1 MPTSLPKE
9 CAKATQIF
17 NSFASIIPQEI
28 LRGAKGF
35 AILTIAKAGFLFSAR
50 AGTGLVIV
58 KLANGGG
65 LRSGTF
71 LPLSCLIN
79 TNCQTR
85 LLQLGAL
92 LLLLEL

>member
-17 NSFASIIPQEI
+17 NSFASIIPPEI
-28 LRGAKGF
+28 LRSAKGF

-58 KLANGGG
+58 KLANGGK
-65 LRSGTF
+65 SYAF
-71 LPLSCLIN
+71 CNPLPFGDLLAFPLIP
-79 TNCQTR
+79 
-85 LLQLGAL
+85 
-92 LLLLEL
+92 